1 MDVNIAVLV
10 DAKKNIQQLQNILT
24 GQLCEGLLKYL
35 MNQTKDSKKYFK
47 LFQDNL
53 SAIPN
58 WNQNILEAESE
69 RIINNCNCSWIDE
82 LLTAIF
88 VSNVRI
94 LTAVRTNNKK
104 PDIDLRVPS
113 FNQFLHKCYHE
124 CERIFKILICLMKEL
139 KIQRN
144 KKLKRA

>member
-10 DAKKNIQQLQNILT
+10 DAKKEYTKQLQNILT
-24 GQLCEGLLKYL
+24 GQLYEGLLKIF
-35 MNQTKDSKKYFK
+35 NESKTKDSKKYFK
-47 LFQDNL
+47 LLQDNL

-124 CERIFKILICLMKEL
+124 CAKEFFKNPICLMKEL

-144 KKLKRA
+144 KKI